1 MCFLAVNSTVQLC
14 FITDQEEM
22 RGGRSMA
29 VPDGWVRKAYPRG
42 QTCQAPVVGWGFHTR
57 SWSPLPVH
65 LARPALFLPLRHCPA
80 SGFALGAAEDGIS
93 KFKLSPE
100 NGQGNPKGLSWL
112 MGEAWDSFSQADL
125 WRAPLTLGSF
135 HGKLTTEP
143 LSCHAPHDQAFPVEK
158 PVSPPASLTAAG
170 MGPETL

>member
-1 MCFLAVNSTVQLC
+1 
-14 FITDQEEM
+14 
-22 RGGRSMA
+22 MA

-42 QTCQAPVVGWGFHTR
+42 QACQTPVVGWGFHTR
-57 SWSPLPVH
+57 SWFEGTSPRSLCTSPGS
-65 LARPALFLPLRHCPA
+65 LCSFLPLRHCPA
-80 SGFALGAAEDGIS
+80 SGFALGAAEDLIS
-93 KFKLSPE
+93 KFKLYPE
-100 NGQGNPKGLSWL
+100 DGQGNPKGLSWL
-112 MGEAWDSFSQADL
+112 TGEAWDSFSQADL

-143 LSCHAPHDQAFPVEK
+143 LSCHAPHDQAFPAEK